1 MTWNRVGEWKGKA
14 KKREGFTVAAFLL
27 SKVSIALFLVQKIAL
42 EVLARAEGN
51 ILSVGKERDI
61 ASLTLIFWLVFRF
74 LPVCQAFTGIHSS
87 SNLGIRGFFL
97 A

>member
-1 MTWNRVGEWKGKA
+1 ME
-14 KKREGFTVAAFLL
+14 KKRRKARGLYSSCIILL

-51 ILSVGKERDI
+51 ILSVGQERDI

-87 SNLGIRGFFL
+87 SSLGIRAFFL

>member
-1 MTWNRVGEWKGKA
+1 ME
-14 KKREGFTVAAFLL
+14 KKRRKERGLYSSCIILL

-51 ILSVGKERDI
+51 ILSVGQERDI

-87 SNLGIRGFFL
+87 SSLGIRSFFL